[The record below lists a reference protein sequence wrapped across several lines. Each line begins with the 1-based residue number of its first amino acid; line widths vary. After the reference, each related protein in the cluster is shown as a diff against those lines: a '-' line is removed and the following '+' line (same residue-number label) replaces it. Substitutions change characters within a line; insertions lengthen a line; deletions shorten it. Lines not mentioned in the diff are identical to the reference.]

1 MKVNCQKFLFDAKV
15 EAQKSLISKATDKSV
30 TVPRE
35 LIKHIPDAV
44 LQKVNAIYSIYIK
57 TSMHQK
63 DHKILHLVL
72 VFSKD

>member
-15 EAQKSLISKATDKSV
+15 EAQKCLISKATDKSV

-57 TSMHQK
+57 NIHAPKRPQNITPYPC
-63 DHKILHLVL
+63 I
-72 VFSKD
+72 